1 MPTTRRL
8 ELISP
13 AGDRTSLLAA
23 LQGGADAVY
32 FGAEGYNMRA
42 ASRNFTNDDFAD
54 IAGLCGKYTA
64 KAYLALNTVIYDD
77 EIQDVQKTV
86 EAAKESGLDA
96 IICWDMSVIEA
107 CRKAGM
113 PIHVSTQASVSNYS
127 AVRFYAS
134 LGAEMIVPARELT
147 LDQVRNIAAGIRKDR
162 LDVVIE
168 CFVHGAMCMAVSG
181 RCFLSQDM
189 FGRSANRGACMQPC
203 RRSYRI
209 IDAEDGHELELGT
222 DTVMS
227 PRDLCTIS
235 FIDKLIEA
243 GVTGFKI
250 EGRNRSPEYV
260 HTTTACYREAIDYT
274 IEHGN
279 EEDFRN
285 NFDALTK
292 DLTKELE
299 KVYNRGFSKGFY
311 FGQPLGAWTKQYGS
325 LATEKKVYAGT
336 VRKYYPRAGVAE
348 ILVHTRGIHKSEKL
362 SIQGATTG
370 LVTLIAESFRV
381 NDQPANS
388 ALKGDLVTI
397 PCTEK
402 VRKNDKVY
410 VLESIPKGR
419 D

>member
-1 MPTTRRL
+1 MNPTRNL

-23 LQGGADAVY
+23 LQAGADAVY

-42 ASRNFTNDDFAD
+42 ASRNFTNDDFTD
-54 IAGLCGKYTA
+54 IAGLCRKHDA
-64 KAYLALNTVIYDD
+64 KAYLALNTVIYNA
-77 EIQDVQKTV
+77 ETAKITETVQT
-86 EAAKESGLDA
+86 AKVAGLDA
-96 IICWDMSVIEA
+96 IICWDLSVIEA
-107 CRKAGM
+107 CRQAGM
-113 PIHVSTQASVSNYS
+113 PFHISTQASVSNYN

-134 LGAEMIVPARELT
+134 LGARMIVPARELT
-147 LDQVRNIAAGIRKDR
+147 LEQISSITNSIRRER
-162 LDVVIE
+162 LDVAIE

-181 RCFLSQDM
+181 RCFLSQDI

-203 RRSYRI
+203 RRSYII

-227 PRDLCTIS
+227 PRDLCTIG

-243 GVTGFKI
+243 GITGFKI

-260 HTTTACYREAIDYT
+260 HTATACYRKAIDYT
-274 IEHGN
+274 IAHNREK
-279 EEDFRN
+279 DFTKT
-285 NFDALTK
+285 FDALAK
-292 DLTKELE
+292 DLTTELK

-311 FGQPLGAWTKQYGS
+311 FGSPADAWTKKYGS

-336 VRKYYPRAGVAE
+336 VRKYYPQAGVAE
-348 ILVHTRGIHKSEKL
+348 ILVHTRGIHKNEKL
-362 SIQGATTG
+362 SIQGSTTG
-370 LVTLIAESFRV
+370 LVTLIAESLRV
-381 NDQPANS
+381 DDQPEDS
-388 ALKGDLVTI
+388 ALKGEVVTI
-397 PCTEK
+397 PCAEK

-410 VLESIPKGR
+410 VLENFPTGR